1 MNPLRLIRTST
12 FQLAWWYM
20 GIFGSSALILVGYI
34 YWQTNGYL
42 EQQTNATISAEIRGL
57 TEQFRQSGGPGVEA
71 VIRDRV
77 VRDPARSTLYLL
89 LTADQRPVL
98 GNLAGWPPGQLDADG
113 WYRFTLVNQENRR
126 VPFQGQILQVNDDYR
141 LLVAKE
147 QSNLEATRQLINR
160 VYILTLA
167 IGLLLAL
174 LGGIVLSSSVTRR
187 VDAINRTSREI
198 MAGRLQRRMP
208 VRGINDEF
216 DQLADNLNAM
226 LDRIDSL
233 IDSVRA
239 VTDNIAHD
247 LRTPLTRLR
256 GRLESLALQPEIS
269 ETVRNELNATITD
282 ADHLLATFRA
292 LLRIARIESGTHDEA
307 WTDID
312 MGALLHDA
320 WELYHAVGEEK
331 EITVHLGAASGHMR
345 GDRDLIFQAVS
356 NLLDNA
362 IKYSPAGSDV
372 RLEMRDDGGL
382 LTIIVSDQG
391 PGVPEAER
399 GKVLDRFYRTAT
411 VTGIPGSGLG
421 LSLVNAIARHHGG
434 QLILA
439 DNAPGLRVLL
449 ELPKT
454 DLTGPAAVPEA
465 SLSRAARP
473 AASPTGASHG

>member
-1 MNPLRLIRTST
+1 
-12 FQLAWWYM
+12 M
-20 GIFGSSALILVGYI
+20 GIFGSSAMILVGYI
-34 YWQTNGYL
+34 YWETNGYL

-57 TEQFRQSGGPGVEA
+57 TDLFRQPGGPGVEA
-71 VIRDRV
+71 VIRDRIA
-77 VRDPARSTLYLL
+77 RDPSRSTLYLL
-89 LTADQRPVL
+89 VTADQRPVL
-98 GNLAGWPPGQLDADG
+98 GNLPAWPAGELDVDG
-113 WYRFTLVNQENRR
+113 WYHFTQLDQNGQPI
-126 VPFQGQILQVNDDYR
+126 PFQGQILQASEGHR

-147 QSNLEATRQLINR
+147 QTTLIATRQLINR
-160 VYILTLA
+160 VYILTLV

-174 LGGIVLSSSVTRR
+174 VGGIVMSSSVTRR

-233 IDSVRA
+233 IGSVRA

-256 GRLESLALQPEIS
+256 GRLERLALQPEIS

-312 MGALLHDA
+312 LGALLNDA
-320 WELYHAVGEEK
+320 WELYQAVGEEK
-331 EITVHLGAASGHMR
+331 EISVRLGAAVGHMR

-362 IKYSPAGSDV
+362 IKYSPAGSEV
-372 RLEMRDDGGL
+372 RLEMSDEGDL
-382 LTIIVSDQG
+382 LTIAVSDQG
-391 PGVPEAER
+391 PGVPETER
-399 GKVLDRFYRTAT
+399 GKVLDRFYRTAS

-434 QLILA
+434 ELILA

-454 DLTGPAAVPEA
+454 DFTGPAAVPDA
-465 SLSRAARP
+465 GLPRKARQALP
-473 AASPTGASHG
+473 LPGESHG

>member
-1 MNPLRLIRTST
+1 MILI
-12 FQLAWWYM
+12 
-20 GIFGSSALILVGYI
+20 GYI
-34 YWQTNGYL
+34 YWETSGYI

-57 TEQFRQSGGPGVEA
+57 TEQFRQPGGPGVEA
-71 VIRDRV
+71 VIRERIA
-77 VRDPARSTLYLL
+77 RDPARSTLYLL
-89 LTADQRPVL
+89 VTADERPVL
-98 GNLAGWPPGQLDADG
+98 GNLPAWPAGGPDGDG
-113 WYRFTLVNQENRR
+113 WYHFTQVDQNGQTI
-126 VPFQGQILQVNDDYR
+126 PFQGRIVPVGGGQR

-147 QSNLEATRQLINR
+147 LSTLAATRELINR
-160 VYILTLA
+160 VYTLTLA
-167 IGLLLAL
+167 IGLTLAL
-174 LGGIVLSSSVTRR
+174 LGGILMSSSVTRR

-198 MAGRLQRRMP
+198 MAGRLKRRMP

-216 DQLADNLNAM
+216 DQLAGNLNAM

-256 GRLESLALQPEIS
+256 GRLENLALQPGIS
-269 ETVRNELNATITD
+269 ESVRSELNATITD

-312 MGALLHDA
+312 LGALLHDA

-331 EITVHLGAASGHMR
+331 DITVHLGTAAGHMR

-362 IKYSPAGSDV
+362 IKYSPAGSEV
-372 RLEMRDDGGL
+372 RLEMRDDGEH
-382 LTIIVSDQG
+382 LTITVSDQG
-391 PGVPEAER
+391 PGVPAAER
-399 GKVLDRFYRTAT
+399 GKVLDRFYRTAR

-454 DLTGPAAVPEA
+454 ESAGPAAGPETSVSNA
-465 SLSRAARP
+465 VQP
-473 AASPTGASHG
+473 ASPAGRSHG

>member
-1 MNPLRLIRTST
+1 
-12 FQLAWWYM
+12 M
-20 GIFGSSALILVGYI
+20 GIFGSSAMILVGYI
-34 YWQTNGYL
+34 YWETNGYL

-57 TEQFRQSGGPGVEA
+57 TEQFRQTGGPGVEA
-71 VIRDRV
+71 VIRDRIA
-77 VRDPARSTLYLL
+77 RDPDRSTLYLL
-89 LTADQRPVL
+89 VTADQRPVL
-98 GNLAGWPPGQLDADG
+98 GNMSAWPAGELDANG
-113 WYRFTLVNQENRR
+113 WYHFTQPDRNGQA
-126 VPFQGQILQVNDDYR
+126 VPFQGQILQTSEGHR

-147 QSNLEATRQLINR
+147 QATLAATRQLINR
-160 VYILTLA
+160 VYILTLV

-174 LGGIVLSSSVTRR
+174 FGGIVMSSSVTRR

-256 GRLESLALQPEIS
+256 GRLENLALYPDIS

-312 MGALLHDA
+312 LGALLHDA

-331 EITVHLGAASGHMR
+331 EIAVHLGPAAGHVR

-362 IKYSPAGSDV
+362 IKYSPPGSDV
-372 RLEMRDDGGL
+372 RLEMHDEGDV
-382 LTIIVSDQG
+382 LTITVSDQG
-391 PGVPEAER
+391 PGVPESER
-399 GKVLDRFYRTAT
+399 GKVLYRFYRTAT

-454 DLTGPAAVPEA
+454 DSTGPAAVPDAGLTRKSRKALPLPGEA
-465 SLSRAARP
+465 
-473 AASPTGASHG
+473 HG